1 MVGPEAIRQ
10 KYRTL
15 FELMEGTEVFQQ
27 LVTAYDIAGVLGN
40 D

>member
-15 FELMEGTEVFQQ
+15 FDLMEGTDIFRQ
-27 LVTAYDIAGVLGN
+27 LVTAYDIGGVQGN